1 MKSFENVYYELEELF
16 IHQFPLYIDKI
27 NKEYNDGIILKKFEN
42 RKLEEDCIKLP
53 SFKFNLNESEY
64 SEKDRIIE
72 NTIFTVSFE
81 IKLQENEK
89 LKIII
94 LYRYLEAMQKMIEET
109 DSCFIYHFLELKENL
124 LKVKITL

>member
-16 IHQFPLYIDKI
+16 IHQLPLYIDKI

-94 LYRYLEAMQKMIEET
+94 LYRYLEAIQKMIEET

-124 LKVKITL
+124 FKVKITL

>member
-16 IHQFPLYIDKI
+16 IHQLPLYIDKI

-42 RKLEEDCIKLP
+42 HKLEEDCIKLP

-64 SEKDRIIE
+64 TEKDRIIE

-94 LYRYLEAMQKMIEET
+94 LYRYLEAMQKMTEEA
-109 DSCFIYHFLELKENL
+109 DSYFNYHFLELKENI
-124 LKVKITL
+124 LKLKITL